1 MQLLPFWINRSEFLF
16 GHFSDIMFGFP
27 PDIWNWKSLKSIAQQ
42 VRSSYSKHQKDSLS
56 ERQVSIRGTES
67 LNDDDD
73 CDDIDNDG
81 EFEDYG
87 DNDNDND
94 EGDDGVYGD
103 DDEADDESGRD
114 T

>member
-1 MQLLPFWINRSEFLF
+1 
-16 GHFSDIMFGFP
+16 MFGFP

-73 CDDIDNDG
+73 CDDIDNDD
-81 EFEDYG
+81 EYEDYG

-94 EGDDGVYGD
+94 EGDDGVYD
-103 DDEADDESGRD
+103 DDEEADDESGRD
-114 T
+114 A